1 MPQMWQDDILAHA
14 ELNAQILGIFILKY
28 INYHIMCI
36 LYKNKNKFKL
46 NGRDKKAIKKRG
58 DLRNSLILLGVTSL

>member
-1 MPQMWQDDILAHA
+1 MWQDDILAHA
-14 ELNAQILGIFILKY
+14 ELNAQIFSPDKEFLMVRIFILKY

-46 NGRDKKAIKKRG
+46 NGRDQLTTAPDPQSI
-58 DLRNSLILLGVTSL
+58 